1 MPDLSFGSYTLPVFL
16 YENFSYVISNAVNP
30 SSVVK
35 PITRS
40 SGLASGLF
48 ADTSSN
54 FTFAGNGASLTAG
67 STESFSYIVKDAL
80 GTSYVSSNQVPVG
93 VGRLTDLSG
102 NSVNGNRYTF
112 FKNEP
117 ISQIQMK
124 GPFTLCNSVLSVP
137 TLPPGLQFYVSGS
150 NLDISGTPLTI
161 LPTSNYL
168 IIAKDLSSGSKIV
181 TTSNTFV
188 VSNERILYDLCG
200 SPIVTMTVD
209 TPISPRILTAQFP
222 PYPSGGTLK
231 YAWQT
236 FPDGL
241 SVFDV
246 CGNDK
251 TVSNSF
257 GFLTTDPTHVFT
269 ISGTPSLAAAY
280 AYAAGGNSVVRTI
293 EGTRVSPLPTI
304 ISNLALTFTFVET
317 VLFNPVTVPTLYTSN
332 TIDLSSISFS
342 ALTYFATGAGT
353 AISNIFSPDLRSD
366 LSLVFF
372 PSLSRADLSGTPLT
386 AGTADYTIRAINSNG
401 VQRDYIQTI
410 AVSNDTISFSSP
422 VGTDLCYSFILSRP
436 VDLAKTG
443 YYSSN
448 IQFRAT
454 AASGRT
460 VSLSAPALTGTGLSL
475 DSNGVITGIPSSV
488 TPLSTLTVTAS
499 AAGSPATATRDVSFS
514 ILNDVFTFADISA
527 SSLTFI
533 QNVPITPFQ
542 VSVSTLSERNILN
555 YSEIGFPSGLSI
567 NPAGV
572 VSGTSLGNTSGT
584 VTFGATTGY
593 ASGSTN
599 YSFTVTPDSILFLGP
614 NPSYSYTAGQV
625 ITPIEIDAFVYSGAA
640 VDRFDLSLTP
650 SYGLDVSSTT
660 GTLSGTWTTGVPPDI
675 VLPASCN
682 FTINATAGTFM
693 QSLPV
698 GFTADPALNSRMF
711 FSVVETTV
719 GGKLCSIPV
728 ADVSAI
734 KVHKI
739 APSSF
744 ADIQFRT
751 TSALSN
757 DLAFATT
764 CGNILNIPSTSGRV
778 YTASNLSTQAIT
790 FNNGVY
796 VEDDSLNGIYLTSA
810 VHTSGSNWRVAGRR
824 GSLDTGV
831 GALFQSSNDGQTWQ
845 QNPTLISDIKSRDDG
860 TSNTNNP
867 YLQGGLALRA
877 KEGVLMAGG
886 LGGNVMVRSLDNGN
900 TWNTVTGAFTEE
912 CAYFNLDHPT
922 IWIATGSR
930 YRTLTTTDPPF
941 TSDTIKYSIDQGQV
955 WTNATSG
962 FNLYGY
968 EVVYGNDTWLA
979 TGVSYSLD
987 ASGAYLYTPEV
998 RTSTNGSN
1006 WSKIQFFSDLFRS
1019 DQSSNTV
1026 KAPLRIGSMVF
1037 DGINWNVFVNVQNQS
1052 GSIVSIPRLY
1062 QHPASGSLS
1071 TGWTSVDL
1079 SSSFASVGATV
1090 DSNLRVVSMTPPK
1103 LVFDEDPPIDIT
1115 LNFTLSSG
1123 VGPTLTSPTSAS
1135 FSQYQYIP
1143 ITPIQITA
1151 TGTGTVYF
1159 FVPSANLP
1167 PGLTFNQFTNQLTGT
1182 PASIGTY
1189 TMTFYAKDSVGVST
1203 FRFTFTF
1210 LIPRVI
1216 RTQDGAGAYTS
1227 LLRQYTNVLGAQ
1239 NARDQVVFPTQ
1250 ERSLGEF
1257 MSPEAPD
1264 VVTAVIDPRCR
1275 NPNC

>member
-1 MPDLSFGSYTLPVFL
+1 
-16 YENFSYVISNAVNP
+16 
-30 SSVVK
+30 
-35 PITRS
+35 
-40 SGLASGLF
+40 
-48 ADTSSN
+48 
-54 FTFAGNGASLTAG
+54 
-67 STESFSYIVKDAL
+67 
-80 GTSYVSSNQVPVG
+80 
-93 VGRLTDLSG
+93 
-102 NSVNGNRYTF
+102 
-112 FKNEP
+112 
-117 ISQIQMK
+117 MK

-150 NLDISGTPLTI
+150 NLDISGTPLTT

-168 IIAKDLSSGSKIV
+168 IIAKDASSGSKIV

-251 TVSNSF
+251 TASNSF

-293 EGTRVSPLPTI
+293 EGTRVNPLPTI

-317 VLFNPVTVPTLYTSN
+317 ILFDPVTLPTFYTSN
-332 TIDLSSISFS
+332 AIDSSANFFR
-342 ALTYFATGAGT
+342 AVTYFSSGAGT

-366 LSLVFF
+366 LSLVFI
-372 PSLSRADLSGTPLT
+372 PSLSRANLSGTPLT

-401 VQRDYIQTI
+401 TSRDYTRTFT
-410 AVSNDTISFSSP
+410 VSNDSISFSSP
-422 VGTDLCYSFILSRP
+422 IGTDLCYSFILSRP

-488 TPLSTLTVTAS
+488 TPLSTLTVTAT

-542 VSVSTLSERNILN
+542 VSVTTLSERNILN

-572 VSGTSLGNTSGT
+572 VSGTSLGSNSGT

-593 ASGSTN
+593 ASGSSN
-599 YSFTVTPDSILFLGP
+599 YSFTVTPDSILFVGP
-614 NPSYSYTAGQV
+614 NSTYAYTAGQV
-625 ITPIEIDAFVYSGAA
+625 ITPIEIDAFVYSGAT

-660 GTLSGTWTTGVPPDI
+660 GTLSGTWTTGIPPGT

-682 FTINATAGTFM
+682 FTINATAGTFI

-698 GFTADPALNSRMF
+698 GFTADPVLISRMF
-711 FSVVETTV
+711 FSTVETNASGT
-719 GGKLCSIPV
+719 LCSIPV
-728 ADVSAI
+728 TDVSAI
-734 KVHKI
+734 KLHKT
-739 APSSF
+739 SVSLF
-744 ADIQFRT
+744 SDIQFRT

-757 DLAFATT
+757 DIILATT
-764 CGNILNIPSTSGRV
+764 AGKDNFVPGLVFS
-778 YTASNLSTQAIT
+778 ASNLHTGTLT
-790 FNNGVY
+790 FDSGTNIDISGVNAS
-796 VEDDSLNGIYLTSA
+796 SLTRTGD
-810 VHTSGSNWRVAGRR
+810 SNWRLGGRR
-824 GSLDTGV
+824 
-831 GALFQSSNDGQTWQ
+831 QSATDASAIMYSSANDGQTW
-845 QNPTLISDIKSRDDG
+845 TLNSQYVTGVKTRDDG
-860 TSNTNNP
+860 SNEFNNP

-886 LGGNVMVRSLDNGN
+886 LGGNVMVRSVDDGN
-900 TWNTVTGAFTEE
+900 TWNTVTGAFTQE

-930 YRTLTTTDPPF
+930 YSTLTTTDPPF
-941 TSDTIKYSIDQGQV
+941 TSDTIKYSINGGQV
-955 WTNATSG
+955 WSNATST
-962 FNLYGY
+962 FNLHGY
-968 EVVYGNDTWLA
+968 EVAYGNDTWLA
-979 TGVSYSLD
+979 TGVSYNLD

-1006 WSKIQFFSDLFRS
+1006 WSKIQFFSDLF
-1019 DQSSNTV
+1019 SSNETSNIV

-1037 DGINWNVFVNVQNQS
+1037 DGSNWNVFVNVQNQS

-1123 VGPTLTSPTSAS
+1123 VGPTLTSPTSTS

-1143 ITPIQITA
+1143 ITPIQLAA

-1167 PGLTFNQFTNQLTGT
+1167 PGLSFNQFTNQLTGT

-1203 FRFTFTF
+1203 LRFTFTF

-1227 LLRQYTNVLGAQ
+1227 LLRQYTTVLGAQ

-1250 ERSLGEF
+1250 ERGLGEF

>member
-40 SGLASGLF
+40 SGLAAGLF

-67 STESFSYIVKDAL
+67 STESFSYIVKDGL
-80 GTSYVSSNQVPVG
+80 GNSYTSSNQVPVG

-102 NSVNGNRYTF
+102 NSVSGNRYEF
-112 FKNEP
+112 YKNEP
-117 ISQIQMK
+117 ISPIQMK

-150 NLDISGTPLTI
+150 NLDISGTPLTT

-168 IIAKDLSSGSKIV
+168 IIAKDASSGSKIV

-251 TVSNSF
+251 TASNSF

-293 EGTRVSPLPTI
+293 EGTRVNPLPTI

-317 VLFNPVTVPTLYTSN
+317 ILFDPVTLPTFYTSN
-332 TIDLSSISFS
+332 AIDSSANFFR
-342 ALTYFATGAGT
+342 AVTYFSSGAGT

-366 LSLVFF
+366 LSLVFI
-372 PSLSRADLSGTPLT
+372 PGLSRANLSGTPLT

-401 VQRDYIQTI
+401 TSRDYTRTFT
-410 AVSNDTISFSSP
+410 VSNDSISFSSP
-422 VGTDLCYSFILSRP
+422 IGTDLCYSFILSRP

-488 TPLSTLTVTAS
+488 TPLSTLTVTAT

-542 VSVSTLSERNILN
+542 VSVTTLSERNILN

-572 VSGTSLGNTSGT
+572 VSGTSLGSNSGT

-593 ASGSTN
+593 ASGSSN
-599 YSFTVTPDSILFLGP
+599 YSFTVTPDSILFVGP
-614 NPSYSYTAGQV
+614 NSTYAYTAGQV
-625 ITPIEIDAFVYSGAA
+625 ITPIEIDAFVYSGAT

-660 GTLSGTWTTGVPPDI
+660 GTLSGTWTTGIPPGT

-682 FTINATAGTFM
+682 FTINATAGTFI

-698 GFTADPALNSRMF
+698 GFTADPVLISRMF
-711 FSVVETTV
+711 FSTV
-719 GGKLCSIPV
+719 ATNASGTLCSIPV
-728 ADVSAI
+728 TDVSAI
-734 KVHKI
+734 KLHKT
-739 APSSF
+739 SVSLF
-744 ADIQFRT
+744 SDIQFRT

-757 DLAFATT
+757 DIILATT
-764 CGNILNIPSTSGRV
+764 AGKDNFVPGLVFS
-778 YTASNLSTQAIT
+778 ASNLHTGTLT
-790 FNNGVY
+790 F
-796 VEDDSLNGIYLTSA
+796 DSGTNIDISGANISSLTR
-810 VHTSGSNWRVAGRR
+810 TGDSNWRVGGRR
-824 GSLDTGV
+824 
-831 GALFQSSNDGQTWQ
+831 QSATDASAIMYSSANDGQTW
-845 QNPTLISDIKSRDDG
+845 TLNSQYVTGVKTRDDG
-860 TSNTNNP
+860 SNLFNNP

-900 TWNTVTGAFTEE
+900 SWNTVTGAFTQE

-930 YRTLTTTDPPF
+930 YSTLTTTDPPF
-941 TSDTIKYSIDQGQV
+941 TSDTIKYSINGGQV
-955 WTNATSG
+955 WSNATST
-962 FNLYGY
+962 FNLHGY
-968 EVVYGNDTWLA
+968 EVADGNDTWLA
-979 TGVSYSLD
+979 TGVSY
-987 ASGAYLYTPEV
+987 
-998 RTSTNGSN
+998 
-1006 WSKIQFFSDLFRS
+1006 
-1019 DQSSNTV
+1019 
-1026 KAPLRIGSMVF
+1026 
-1037 DGINWNVFVNVQNQS
+1037 
-1052 GSIVSIPRLY
+1052 
-1062 QHPASGSLS
+1062 
-1071 TGWTSVDL
+1071 
-1079 SSSFASVGATV
+1079 
-1090 DSNLRVVSMTPPK
+1090 NLEK
-1103 LVFDEDPPIDIT
+1103 
-1115 LNFTLSSG
+1115 
-1123 VGPTLTSPTSAS
+1123 
-1135 FSQYQYIP
+1135 
-1143 ITPIQITA
+1143 
-1151 TGTGTVYF
+1151 
-1159 FVPSANLP
+1159 
-1167 PGLTFNQFTNQLTGT
+1167 
-1182 PASIGTY
+1182 
-1189 TMTFYAKDSVGVST
+1189 
-1203 FRFTFTF
+1203 
-1210 LIPRVI
+1210 
-1216 RTQDGAGAYTS
+1216 
-1227 LLRQYTNVLGAQ
+1227 
-1239 NARDQVVFPTQ
+1239 
-1250 ERSLGEF
+1250 
-1257 MSPEAPD
+1257 
-1264 VVTAVIDPRCR
+1264 
-1275 NPNC
+1275 

>member
-1 MPDLSFGSYTLPVFL
+1 
-16 YENFSYVISNAVNP
+16 
-30 SSVVK
+30 
-35 PITRS
+35 
-40 SGLASGLF
+40 
-48 ADTSSN
+48 
-54 FTFAGNGASLTAG
+54 
-67 STESFSYIVKDAL
+67 
-80 GTSYVSSNQVPVG
+80 
-93 VGRLTDLSG
+93 
-102 NSVNGNRYTF
+102 
-112 FKNEP
+112 
-117 ISQIQMK
+117 
-124 GPFTLCNSVLSVP
+124 
-137 TLPPGLQFYVSGS
+137 
-150 NLDISGTPLTI
+150 
-161 LPTSNYL
+161 L
-168 IIAKDLSSGSKIV
+168 IIAKDATTGSKIV
-181 TTSNTFV
+181 TTSNTFT

-200 SPIVTMTVD
+200 SPIITMTVD

-231 YAWQT
+231 YTWQT

-241 SVFDV
+241 SVYDV

-251 TVSNSF
+251 TLSNSF
-257 GFLTTDPTHVFT
+257 GFLTTDDSHVFT

-280 AYAAGGNSVVRTI
+280 AYAAGGNPVDRSI
-293 EGTRVSPLPTI
+293 QGQRVNPLPTLT
-304 ISNLALTFTFVET
+304 SNYPLTFSFVET
-317 VLFNPVTVPTLYTSN
+317 VLFDPVTVPTLYTSN
-332 TIDLSSISFS
+332 TIDLSSISFR
-342 ALTYFATGAGT
+342 AFTYFSSGSGT

-372 PSLSRADLSGTPLT
+372 PSLSRADLSGTPLS

-401 VQRDYIQTI
+401 TTRDYTRTI

-443 YYSSN
+443 YYTSN

-475 DSNGVITGIPSSV
+475 NSNGIITGIPSTV
-488 TPLSTLTVTAS
+488 TPLSTLTVTAT
-499 AAGSPATATRDVSFS
+499 AAGSPASATRDVSFS

-527 SSLTFI
+527 SSLSFI

-542 VSVSTLSERNILN
+542 VSVTTLSERNILN

-572 VSGTSLGNTSGT
+572 VSGTSLGSNSGT

-593 ASGSTN
+593 ASGSSN
-599 YSFTVTPDSILFLGP
+599 YSYTVTPDSMLFLGP
-614 NPSYSYTAGQV
+614 NASYSYTAGQT

-640 VDRFDLSLTP
+640 VDRFDLSLSP

-660 GTLSGTWTTGVPPDI
+660 GTLSGTWTTGIPPGT

-682 FTINATAGTFM
+682 FTINATAGSFV

-698 GFTADPALNSRMF
+698 DFTADPVLIPRMF
-711 FSVVETTV
+711 FSTFGTNLS
-719 GGKLCSIPV
+719 GTLCSIPST
-728 ADVSAI
+728 DVSAI
-734 KVHKI
+734 KLHTSAVS
-739 APSSF
+739 PFS
-744 ADIQFRT
+744 DIHFRT

-757 DLAFATT
+757 DIILATSSG
-764 CGNILNIPSTSGRV
+764 GNTVEGLV
-778 YTASNLSTQAIT
+778 YSASNLDAGALT
-790 FNNGVY
+790 FNSGSSIDLSGGNLSSV
-796 VEDDSLNGIYLTSA
+796 TF
-810 VHTSGSNWRVAGRR
+810 TSGSSWRIGGRR
-824 GSLDTGV
+824 RNAGV
-831 GALFQSSNDGQTWQ
+831 DISGVIWSS
-845 QNPTLISDIKSRDDG
+845 SDDG
-860 TSNTNNP
+860 YSWSSPQFVSDLATRDNGSNFNNNP
-867 YLQGGLALRA
+867 YLQGGLALTY

-886 LGGNVMVRSLDNGN
+886 LGGNVMVRSLDDGN
-900 TWNTVTGAFTEE
+900 TWSSVTSGFIGE

-930 YRTLTTTDPPF
+930 YSSLTTTDPLF
-941 TSDTIKYSIDQGQV
+941 TSDTIKYSINGGQTWSNV
-955 WTNATSG
+955 LTG
-962 FNLYGY
+962 PFNLHGY
-968 EVVYGNDTWLA
+968 EVAYGNDTWLA
-979 TGVSYSLD
+979 TGVSFDL
-987 ASGAYLYTPEV
+987 SGSTYLYTPEL

-1006 WSKIQFFSDLFRS
+1006 WTRIPFFSALF
-1019 DQSSNTV
+1019 SSNQTSNIV
-1026 KAPLRIGSMVF
+1026 KAPLRLGSMAF
-1037 DGINWNVFVNVQNQS
+1037 DGSNWNVFVNVENQS

-1062 QHPASGSLS
+1062 QHPASGSLL

-1079 SSSFASVGATV
+1079 SSSFASIGATV
-1090 DSNLRVVSMTPPK
+1090 DSNLRVFSMTTPK

-1115 LNFTLSSG
+1115 LNFSLGAGT
-1123 VGPTLTSPTSAS
+1123 GPTLTSPTTLS

-1143 ITPIQITA
+1143 ITPIQLAA

-1182 PASIGTY
+1182 PATIGNY
-1189 TMTFYAKDSVGVST
+1189 TMTFYAKDSIGAST
-1203 FRFTFTF
+1203 FTMTFTF

-1227 LLRQYTNVLGAQ
+1227 LLRQYTTVLGAQ
-1239 NARDQVVFPTQ
+1239 NARDQTVLPTQ
-1250 ERSLGEF
+1250 ERGLGEF
-1257 MSPEAPD
+1257 MSPPAPD
-1264 VVTAVIDPRCR
+1264 VTTAVIDPRCK

>member
-30 SSVVK
+30 SSVEK

-40 SGLASGLF
+40 SGLAAGLF

-54 FTFAGNGASLTAG
+54 FTFAGNGSSLTAG
-67 STESFSYIVKDAL
+67 NTESFSYIVKDAL
-80 GTSYVSSNQVPVG
+80 GTSYTSSNQVPVG

-102 NSVNGNRYTF
+102 NGVAGNRYTF

-117 ISQIQMK
+117 ISRIQMK

-137 TLPPGLQFYVSGS
+137 TLPPGLQFFTSGS
-150 NLDISGTPLTI
+150 NLDISGTPLVV

-181 TTSNTFV
+181 TTSNTFT

-200 SPIVTMTVD
+200 SSIVTMTVD
-209 TPISPRILTAQFP
+209 TPITPRILTAQFP

-241 SVFDV
+241 NVFDV
-246 CGNDK
+246 SGNDK

-280 AYAAGGNSVVRTI
+280 AYAAGGNSLVRTI
-293 EGTRVSPLPTI
+293 EGTRVNPLPTI
-304 ISNLALTFTFVET
+304 ISNFPLTFTFVET
-317 VLFNPVTVPTLYTSN
+317 ILFDPVTLPTFYTSN
-332 TIDLSSISFS
+332 AIDSSTNFFR
-342 ALTYFATGAGT
+342 AVTYFSSGAGT

-366 LSLVFF
+366 LSLVFI
-372 PSLSRADLSGTPLT
+372 PGLSQANLSGTPLS

-401 VQRDYIQTI
+401 TVRDYTRTFT
-410 AVSNDTISFSSP
+410 VSNDSISFSSP

-436 VDLAKTG
+436 VNVAKTG
-443 YYSSN
+443 YYPSN
-448 IQFRAT
+448 IQFIAT

-475 DSNGVITGIPSSV
+475 DSNGVIAGIPSTV
-488 TPLSTLTVTAS
+488 TPLSTLSVTAS

-542 VSVSTLSERNILN
+542 VSVTTLSERNVLN
-555 YSEIGFPSGLSI
+555 YSEIGFSSGLSI

-572 VSGTSLGNTSGT
+572 VSGTSLGGTSGT

-593 ASGSTN
+593 ASGSRD
-599 YSFTVTPDSILFLGP
+599 YSYNVTPDSMLFLGP
-614 NPSYSYTAGQV
+614 NASYSYTAGQV
-625 ITPIEIDAFVYSGAA
+625 ITPIEIDAFVYSGAS
-640 VDRFDLSLTP
+640 VDRYDLSLSP

-660 GTLSGTWTTGVPPDI
+660 GTLSGTWTTGIPPCTI
-675 VLPASCN
+675 LPSSCN
-682 FTINATAGTFM
+682 FTINATAGTFV

-698 GFTADPALNSRMF
+698 SFTADPVLISRLF
-711 FSVVETTV
+711 FSTLATNVSGT
-719 GGKLCSIPV
+719 LCSIPV
-728 ADVSAI
+728 TDVSAI
-734 KVHKI
+734 KLHKTSG
-739 APSSF
+739 SSF
-744 ADIQFRT
+744 SDIQFRT

-757 DLAFATT
+757 DIILATT
-764 CGNILNIPSTSGRV
+764 SGGNSLEPGLV
-778 YTASNLSTQAIT
+778 YSASNLHTGTLT
-790 FNNGVY
+790 FNSGTNINISGAHAS
-796 VEDDSLNGIYLTSA
+796 SLTRL
-810 VHTSGSNWRVAGRR
+810 SGSNWRVGGRR
-824 GSLDTGV
+824 
-831 GALFQSSNDGQTWQ
+831 QSATDASAIMYSSANDAQTWTSQ
-845 QNPTLISDIKSRDDG
+845 YIPGVKTRDDG
-860 TSNTNNP
+860 SNYYNNP
-867 YLQGGLALRA
+867 YLQGGVALRA
-877 KEGVLMAGG
+877 KDGVLMAGG
-886 LGGNVMVRSLDNGN
+886 NTIVRSEDDGA
-900 TWNTVTGAFTEE
+900 TWNTVTNGFLGET
-912 CAYFNLDHPT
+912 AYFNLEDPT
-922 IWIATGSR
+922 IWIATGSD
-930 YRTLTTTDPPF
+930 YSSLTTTDPAF
-941 TSDTIKYSIDQGQV
+941 TSPTIKYSTDLGLIWSNILTGP
-955 WTNATSG
+955 

-968 EVVYGNDTWLA
+968 EVAYGNNTWLA
-979 TGVSYSLD
+979 TGVSFDL
-987 ASGAYLYTPEV
+987 SGLTYLYTPEL
-998 RTSTNGSN
+998 RSSTNGSN
-1006 WSKIQFFSDLFRS
+1006 WTKIPFFSDLF
-1019 DQSSNTV
+1019 SSNQTSNIV
-1026 KAPLRIGSMVF
+1026 KAPLRLGSLAF
-1037 DGINWNVFVNVQNQS
+1037 DGSNWNVFVNVENQT
-1052 GSIVSIPRLY
+1052 GTIVSIPRLY
-1062 QHPASGSLS
+1062 QHPAAGSLL
-1071 TGWTSVDL
+1071 TGWNSVDL
-1079 SSSFASVGATV
+1079 SSSFGTIGASVNS
-1090 DSNLRVVSMTPPK
+1090 DLRVVSLTTPK
-1103 LVFDEDPPIDIT
+1103 LVFDENPPIDIS

-1123 VGPTLTSPTSAS
+1123 IGPTLTSPTSTS

-1143 ITPIQITA
+1143 ISPIQLAA
-1151 TGTGTVYF
+1151 TGTGPVYF

-1182 PASIGTY
+1182 PASIGNY
-1189 TMTFYAKDSVGVST
+1189 SMTFYAKDSVGVST
-1203 FRFTFTF
+1203 LRFTFTF

-1227 LLRQYTNVLGAQ
+1227 LLRQYTTVLGAQ

-1250 ERSLGEF
+1250 ERGLGEF